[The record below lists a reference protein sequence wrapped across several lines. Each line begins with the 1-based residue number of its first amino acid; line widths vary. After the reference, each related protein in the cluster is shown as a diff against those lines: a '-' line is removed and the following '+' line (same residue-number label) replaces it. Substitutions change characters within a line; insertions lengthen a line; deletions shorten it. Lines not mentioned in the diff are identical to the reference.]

1 METRKNLCAM
11 LPVALHTRVRQEQE
25 KAGMTLGEYVEA
37 MITEYYDW
45 KDGKIMTG
53 EMRTLAAQIPA
64 ELFDRLD
71 RYLKERGIKKKDFLV
86 DIITRAL
93 EAAEAAELVDLTEGV
108 TETPPNDGEEA
119 VRLVIEK
126 KPDLVLLDIM
136 LPKMDGLTVCK
147 KIRHNYNIPIIMLSA
162 KDEEI
167 DKILGLELGA
177 DDYITKPFSVR
188 ELIAR
193 VKANLRKSD
202 NEYNKV
208 VEEAK
213 DNGRVPN
220 EIKVGDLYLDLDKFE
235 VKVRG
240 QVIDLTLREFEV
252 LKYLAQQP
260 GQVVTRETLLEKVWG
275 YEYYGDIRT
284 VDVTVRRIREKIEL
298 DTSSPKILIT
308 KRSVGYYIA
317 AK

>member
-1 METRKNLCAM
+1 MEENIENSK
-11 LPVALHTRVRQEQE
+11 E
-25 KAGMTLGEYVEA
+25 KIKE
-37 MITEYYDW
+37 
-45 KDGKIMTG
+45 KI
-53 EMRTLAAQIPA
+53 I
-64 ELFDRLD
+64 
-71 RYLKERGIKKKDFLV
+71 KEKSQKTVLVVDDEKPIV
-86 DIITRAL
+86 DILVYNLRKEGYNTL
-93 EAAEAAELVDLTEGV
+93 EA
-108 TETPPNDGEEA
+108 NDGEEA
-119 VRLVIEK
+119 IKIVSDK

-147 KIRHNYNIPIIMLSA
+147 RIRHNYNIPIIMLSA

-193 VKANLRKSD
+193 VKANLRKND
-202 NEYNKV
+202 NDYNRNFENENK
-208 VEEAK
+208 EDEH
-213 DNGRVPN
+213 VPN
-220 EIKVGDLYLDLDKFE
+220 EISVGDLFLDLDKFE

-240 QVIDLTLREFEV
+240 KVIDLTLREFEV
-252 LKYLAQQP
+252 LKYLAKQP

-298 DTSSPKILIT
+298 DTSTPKILIT

-317 AK
+317 SK

>member
-1 METRKNLCAM
+1 MEDNIDKYN
-11 LPVALHTRVRQEQE
+11 E
-25 KAGMTLGEYVEA
+25 KEKIKE
-37 MITEYYDW
+37 
-45 KDGKIMTG
+45 KIM
-53 EMRTLAAQIPA
+53 
-64 ELFDRLD
+64 
-71 RYLKERGIKKKDFLV
+71 KEKNKKTVLVVDDEKPIV
-86 DIITRAL
+86 DILVYNLKKEGYNTL
-93 EAAEAAELVDLTEGV
+93 EA
-108 TETPPNDGEEA
+108 NDGEEA
-119 VRLVIEK
+119 INIVIDK

-193 VKANLRKSD
+193 VKANLRKND
-202 NEYNKV
+202 NDYTKILS
-208 VEEAK
+208 EESKEK
-213 DNGRVPN
+213 DQIQN
-220 EIKVGDLYLDLDKFE
+220 EILVGDLYLDLDKFE

-240 QVIDLTLREFEV
+240 QIIDLTLREFEV

-298 DTSSPKILIT
+298 DTSSPQILIT

-317 AK
+317 SE